1 MKKNLLYTLL
11 FGLTVLVGCGGDD
24 EPAPH
29 QVGTWLLDSYIL
41 TGTPSAYSLNDGL
54 VYTINQIRF
63 GNTVYESYKLE
74 LLKNGTYTRKIEV
87 PGPSINDSGTWTI
100 DDEDFILE
108 SDDVTEDYTLERNE
122 TDQLWISEPR
132 NFLLLPNN
140 ILDTLT
146 NAYVATLT
154 EQEFVDLHDEVT
166 IDFIYAFERETD

>member
-1 MKKNLLYTLL
+1 M
-11 FGLTVLVGCGGDD
+11 
-24 EPAPH
+24 
-29 QVGTWLLDSYIL
+29 
-41 TGTPSAYSLNDGL
+41 
-54 VYTINQIRF
+54 
-63 GNTVYESYKLE
+63 
-74 LLKNGTYTRKIEV
+74 
-87 PGPSINDSGTWTI
+87 
-100 DDEDFILE
+100 E